1 FAKCCN
7 PLPGDYICGFITKGY
22 GVSIHKTDCPNA
34 RRGMEAEPDRWLKAT
49 WDARENDSFS
59 TTLMLHVN
67 DGIGVMAN
75 LTRILADLKVNIR
88 SISTREE
95 SKDTTIITITIDVK
109 SLDHLNFIVSRIRK
123 DSDVLDIQR
132 ANL

>member
-1 FAKCCN
+1 
-7 PLPGDYICGFITKGY
+7 
-22 GVSIHKTDCPNA
+22 
-34 RRGMEAEPDRWLKAT
+34 MEQEPERWLKAT
-49 WDARENDSFS
+49 WDAAESDSFS
-59 TTLMLHVN
+59 TTLMLLVN
-67 DGIGVMAN
+67 NGIGVMAN

-88 SISTREE
+88 SIATREE

-123 DSDVLDIQR
+123 DSNVLDIQR

>member
-1 FAKCCN
+1 M
-7 PLPGDYICGFITKGY
+7 PGDYICGFITKGY